1 MTNNIL
7 SRLDWL
13 SLTIYFLLIIFG
25 ITNIYST
32 TLSEATV
39 SLFEL
44 NSPAGKQFWIFI
56 FSLVFLPI
64 ILFINS
70 NFFEH
75 LSLIF
80 YILSIL
86 SLLGLFVFGQKIS
99 GATSWYLVGNLVF
112 SPLNLQKSQL
122 LY

>member
-32 TLSEATV
+32 TLSEVTV

-56 FSLVFLPI
+56 FTLVFLPI

-80 YILSIL
+80 YLLSIL

-99 GATSWYLVGNLVF
+99 ER
-112 SPLNLQKSQL
+112 L
-122 LY
+122 LGI